1 MARYLDN
8 DVTIVPV
15 LGNKSTLFSVRGNIS
30 TPCPFLRFTHIICAF
45 FYPYQSLNRRS
56 KRKQVY
62 KLISRCRVSTDSDE
76 QATSYEAQ
84 VEHYTEFI
92 QKNPEWEFAGIYADD
107 GISGTN
113 TKNRDEFNRMI
124 EECEAGNIDMII
136 TKSISRFA
144 RNTLDCLKYIRQL
157 KEKNIPV
164 FFEKEAIN
172 TMDAKGEVLITIM
185 ASLAQQE
192 SQSLSQNV
200 KLGLQFRYQNGQVQ
214 VNHNHFLGYTK
225 DADGNLIIDPE
236 QAEVVKRIYREYL
249 EGSSMDKIAAGLEKD
264 GILTGAGKTKW
275 WASTVKKILTNEK
288 YIGDALLQK
297 TYTTDF
303 LNKTRVKNNGIVPQ
317 YYVEGNHEAIIPK
330 DIYLQVQEELVRR
343 RVVKTSAN
351 GKKRS
356 YSCNH
361 CFAQIVVCG
370 DCGEMFRRIHWNN
383 RGCKSIVWRC
393 ISRLEPGLECHA
405 RTVNET
411 ILEDVVVQAINKLL
425 GDKSTYQAQLQQNIA
440 KVIREAQQ
448 TTADGIDERLQ
459 ELQKELLKKANNKEA
474 YDEIAD
480 EIFKL
485 REQRQQ
491 NTVDTAA
498 RDAQIGRINELQDYI
513 KDQDA
518 TLTEFDEA
526 LVKRWLKQIT
536 VFEDHFTVKLKSGLT
551 IDIEG

>member
-1 MARYLDN
+1 MGNVMVIPARRQ
-8 DVTIVPV
+8 
-15 LGNKSTLFSVRGNIS
+15 VRN
-30 TPCPFLRFTHIICAF
+30 TARQQEDKPKLRVAA
-45 FYPYQSLNRRS
+45 Y
-56 KRKQVY
+56 
-62 KLISRCRVSTDSDE
+62 CRVSTDSDE

-113 TKNRDEFNRMI
+113 TKNRDKFNRMI
-124 EECEAGNIDMII
+124 EDCEAGTIDMII

-157 KEKNIPV
+157 KDKNIPV

-185 ASLAQQE
+185 TSLAQQE

-225 DADGNLIIDPE
+225 DEEGNLVIDPE

-249 EGSSMDKIAAGLEKD
+249 EGYSMDKIAKGLEAD

-275 WASTVKKILTNEK
+275 WTSTINKILRNEK

-330 DIYLQVQEELVRR
+330 DIFLRVQEELVRR

-361 CFAQIVVCG
+361 CFAQIVICG
-370 DCGEMFRRIHWNN
+370 ECGEMFRRIHWNN

-393 ISRLEPGLECHA
+393 LSRLECHA
-405 RTVNET
+405 RTVYET
-411 ILEDVVVQAINKLL
+411 VLENVVIQAINTLL

-440 KVIREAQQ
+440 KVIREAQKS
-448 TTADGIDERLQ
+448 TADDIDEQLM

-480 EIFKL
+480 QIFKL
-485 REQRQQ
+485 REQREKC
-491 NTVDTAA
+491 TVDTAA
-498 RDAQIGRINELQDYI
+498 RDAQIARINDLQDFI
-513 KDQDA
+513 KQQRTDLA
-518 TLTEFDEA
+518 EFDET

-536 VFEDHFTVKLKSGLT
+536 VWENHFTVELKSGLK